1 MEESLSQSYLI
12 QTSRTIPYSH
22 LTLQLT
28 GTFRHPEP
36 YKWLPHSPSKH
47 IFYKTQEGLPAAL
60 VDTVPAVCR
69 TTWGWHE
76 LQTMSSRQPQPQ
88 RSFSEEDKKCRL
100 IASKL
105 PST

>member
-22 LTLQLT
+22 LTLQHT

-47 IFYKTQEGLPAAL
+47 ILYKTQEGLPAAL

-69 TTWGWHE
+69 TTWGW
-76 LQTMSSRQPQPQ
+76 Q
-88 RSFSEEDKKCRL
+88 
-100 IASKL
+100 
-105 PST
+105 